1 VGFWLIVISGGA
13 AMGGYVAYLWAHGHA
28 ALLQGPP
35 HGLHGHGFLTYVAI
49 VLALAAMSPWV
60 LLEARRLAVKGWVVL
75 LDGLAAAV
83 CLRVLSDQQQRFVE
97 WAGLVALYISAFLFP
112 VLEFYVIGPL
122 FEGRGN
128 ASSLEVE
135 R

>member
-1 VGFWLIVISGGA
+1 
-13 AMGGYVAYLWAHGHA
+13 
-28 ALLQGPP
+28 
-35 HGLHGHGFLTYVAI
+35 VAI